1 MLSHT
6 VAAKV
11 LIAAVIVL
19 AAIRSSWAT
28 RLDGFT
34 IDEPWHIT
42 AGVAHVRVSDFR
54 LNPEQGPLVKLWIG
68 AVFGSGV
75 FQLPAFRKLNDK
87 YDERLFTEDAV
98 YGLNDPYAALSR
110 ARIGMLVFT
119 SLLLASFAWAV
130 WRSVG
135 PGLAA
140 ATTAFLAIDPTIAA
154 HLPVVMTDLSTAIL
168 SISAVMLAAHA
179 LRTQRGFDYVAA
191 SVFLGLALG
200 SKHSALTAALFVAA
214 MAAAVAIARRSWCTA
229 AWSSGLFAFALLI
242 LWSLFRFHYWES
254 GREEDAFNRPL
265 KEKIEDIHAPAT
277 RAVVEV
283 LDATRIVPRAYL
295 WGLADTIHEG
305 IEGRSFIIHAFGR
318 SYDRSP
324 WYLFPGLLAVK
335 IPLGLLALSFWGVWL
350 AARRPIRSPAP
361 WALYAALG
369 YGFVFLV
376 LLMPSGAYYAGVRHA
391 LRCLL
396 ALALLGGYAIEWAL
410 CAGLI
415 PRLVCAA
422 ALLTALVEALPA
434 VRPWEYH
441 NALAGNTAG
450 AYRYFSNEGVDL
462 GQRTRE
468 LADYYRREV
477 EPRGEVAYLLYDLRP
492 ADQKRRG
499 IRAHYYGS
507 PEGAGDQSVDLTG
520 TFLVG
525 TTEIAITRR
534 RDYEALR
541 FARPVARF
549 GNLLVYRGTF
559 HLPEWRAWNLTIQAM
574 DLLYS
579 EKPDPDRARVLFEE
593 VIALRPMMVGPAVE
607 LGNMALKR
615 GDGTA
620 ALSAYR
626 TARQYAPPGDPV
638 TPALDGQLSRLQS
651 GQDPQSIPAIRNPW
665 ME

>member
-1 MLSHT
+1 MLSRT
-6 VAAKV
+6 LIAKV
-11 LIAAVIVL
+11 AIAGLIAL
-19 AAIRSSWAT
+19 AAIRSNWAT

-42 AGVAHVRVSDFR
+42 AGVSHVRVSDFR
-54 LNPEQGPLVKLWIG
+54 LNPEQGPVVKLWIG
-68 AVFGSGV
+68 AVFGSGA
-75 FQLPAFRKLNDK
+75 FQLPALRKLNDK

-98 YGLNDPYAALSR
+98 YRLNDPDATLSR

-119 SLLLASFAWAV
+119 ALLLASFAWAV

-135 PGLAA
+135 PGLSV
-140 ATTAFLAIDPTIAA
+140 ATIAFLAIDPTIAA
-154 HLPVVMTDLSTAIL
+154 HLPVVMTDLSTSIL
-168 SISAVMLAAHA
+168 SVSAVMLAAHA
-179 LRTQRGFDYVAA
+179 LRTQRGFDYLAA
-191 SVFLGLALG
+191 AVFLGLALA
-200 SKHSALTAALFVAA
+200 SKHSALTAALFIAA
-214 MAAAVAIARRSWCTA
+214 MAAAVAIAKRSWRTV
-229 AWSSGLFAFALLI
+229 AWSSALFAFALLI
-242 LWSLFRFHYWES
+242 LWSLFRFQYWES
-254 GREEDAFNRPL
+254 GRQEDAFNRPL
-265 KEKIEDIHAPAT
+265 KEKIEDIHSPAS

-283 LDATRIVPRAYL
+283 LNATRIVPRAYL

-305 IEGRSFIIHAFGR
+305 IEGRSYIIHAFGR

-324 WYLFPGLLAVK
+324 WYMFPGLIAVK
-335 IPLGLLALSFWGVWL
+335 IPLGLLVLSFWGVWL
-350 AARRPIRSPAP
+350 AVFRPMRSPAR

-369 YGFVFLV
+369 YGLVFLA
-376 LLMPSGAYYAGVRHA
+376 LLMPSAAYYAGIRHA
-391 LRCLL
+391 LRCLVV
-396 ALALLGGYAIEWAL
+396 LALLGGYAIDWAL
-410 CAGLI
+410 RAKLL
-415 PRLVCAA
+415 PRLVCVA
-422 ALLTALVEALPA
+422 ALLTASVEALPA
-434 VRPWEYH
+434 IRPWEYH

-450 AYRYFSNEGVDL
+450 AYRYFSNEGVDI

-520 TFLVG
+520 TFFVG

-534 RDYEALR
+534 HDYEALR

-559 HLPEWRAWNLTIQAM
+559 HLPEWRAWSLTIQAM

-579 EKPDPDRARVLFEE
+579 EKPDPVRARVLLEE
-593 VIALRPMMVGPAVE
+593 VVTLRPMMVGPAVE

-615 GDGTA
+615 GDRDG

-626 TARQYAPPGDPV
+626 TARSYLPPGDSV
-638 TPALDGQLSRLQS
+638 TRALDGQISRLQG
-651 GQDPQSIPAIRNPW
+651 GQDPQSIPPIRNPW